1 MAPPTIR
8 EIDRLINSMADRI
21 DRPGGI
27 DMHTR
32 RHPLS
37 GAIYDVEDDGL
48 VRVDKAGTVGWFTAD
63 GDWVRGELRDADPH
77 LCLWLAGA
85 QIPASLARNPK
96 DLQPTTT
103 ATSATTSQKEV
114 SA

>member
-96 DLQPTTT
+96 DLQPTT
-103 ATSATTSQKEV
+103 ATTATTSQKEV